1 MRMVY
6 YLDMS
11 TTKEGIQTAV
21 IEITSLETQV
31 TVDIY
36 ALITMY
42 GLVLVCFHAW
52 LIAAVRNKNKTQTS
66 YVSHLSQC

>member
-11 TTKEGIQTAV
+11 TRKEGIQADV
-21 IEITSLETQV
+21 LEITSLETQV
-31 TVDIY
+31 RVDIY

-42 GLVLVCFHAW
+42 GLVLVGFHAW
-52 LIAAVRNKNKTQTS
+52 LIAAVRNKKRNQTS